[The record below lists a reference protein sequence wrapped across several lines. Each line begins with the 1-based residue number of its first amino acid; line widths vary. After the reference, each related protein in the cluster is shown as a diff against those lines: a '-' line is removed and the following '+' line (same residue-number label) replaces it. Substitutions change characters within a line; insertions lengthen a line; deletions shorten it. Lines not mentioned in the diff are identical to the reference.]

1 MESHFI
7 TFLNFSYADLHIL
20 RKSQFVHHLKQV
32 LIVVKFVEIK
42 RNHNS
47 TRQVITFF

>member
-7 TFLNFSYADLHIL
+7 AFLNFSYADLHS
-20 RKSQFVHHLKQV
+20 RKFKFVHHLKQV
-32 LIVVKFVEIK
+32 LIVVKFVGIK